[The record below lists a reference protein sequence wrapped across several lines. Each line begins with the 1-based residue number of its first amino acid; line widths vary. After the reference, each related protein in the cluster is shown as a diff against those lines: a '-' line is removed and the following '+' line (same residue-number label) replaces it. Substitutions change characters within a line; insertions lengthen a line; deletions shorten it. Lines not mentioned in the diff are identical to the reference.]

1 VPTLK
6 LRLILEDLYEKPLAN
21 AECDLLIGSKT
32 LHVTADG
39 DGKIEETIPP
49 QTHEAVLL
57 IKDDQTPFQEV
68 RIPIQIGT
76 LDPVDE
82 FSGQKM
88 RLNNLGYFPGNAATA
103 EDQEFRSAVEEFQCD
118 HHPPLAVDGAC
129 GPKTQEKLKQVH
141 GC

>member
-1 VPTLK
+1 MPTLK

-32 LHVTADG
+32 HHVTADG

-49 QTHEAVLL
+49 QTQEAVLL

-68 RIPIQIGT
+68 GIPIQIGT

-82 FSGQKM
+82 FS
-88 RLNNLGYFPGNAATA
+88 A
-103 EDQEFRSAVEEFQCD
+103 EDA
-118 HHPPLAVDGAC
+118 A
-129 GPKTQEKLKQVH
+129 K
-141 GC
+141 